1 MFKDNT
7 PGYNVKI
14 LLIQEKSFGEILDT
28 VFTDDQG
35 YYTFYG
41 VEDGT
46 YWINT
51 VTNNSYVSNE
61 PSAIV
66 TVVANNTSRVEDL
79 TVYKDLYVLSINNSN
94 IDYLNP
100 YRDKTIISGHRFT
113 FTWTAVVNATN
124 YEVEIES
131 TYTQANPSNKD
142 YDSTVQTT
150 NHTITWSQDLSSL
163 PYQEFRIDI
172 TAYSIDNSVI
182 AENYE
187 SFTVSKN

>member
-66 TVVANNTSRVEDL
+66 TVVANNTDRKS
-79 TVYKDLYVLSINNSN
+79 
-94 IDYLNP
+94 
-100 YRDKTIISGHRFT
+100 
-113 FTWTAVVNATN
+113 VV
-124 YEVEIES
+124 
-131 TYTQANPSNKD
+131 
-142 YDSTVQTT
+142 
-150 NHTITWSQDLSSL
+150 
-163 PYQEFRIDI
+163 
-172 TAYSIDNSVI
+172 
-182 AENYE
+182 
-187 SFTVSKN
+187 